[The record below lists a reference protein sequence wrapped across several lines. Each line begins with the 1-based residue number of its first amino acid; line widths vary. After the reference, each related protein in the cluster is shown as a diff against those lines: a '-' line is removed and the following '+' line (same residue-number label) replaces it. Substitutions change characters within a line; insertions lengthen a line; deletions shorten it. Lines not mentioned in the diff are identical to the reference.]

1 MFALHTP
8 GIGNNPFPE
17 DPESEVEIVDLVT
30 PAEGHHNDHAQPV
43 TPIHPSG
50 SSGSW
55 APRPPKGSLGKQGLA
70 KPRGPPPRWARQQP
84 GAGGQGE
91 EGCTSKAMPPGPKA
105 KWYPKQTTAPRPSN
119 PLGNPWGRALGKGR
133 RPGHWNADGT
143 WEGRNKGQK
152 RRQWASKPI
161 HIEHPST
168 AQPLLREVIAH
179 CLS

>member
-1 MFALHTP
+1 MFRLHTP
-8 GIGNNPFPE
+8 GIGNNPFPQ
-17 DPESEVEIVDLVT
+17 DAESDVEIVDPVL

-55 APRPPKGSLGKQGLA
+55 APRPPKGSLGRQGLA
-70 KPRGPPPRWARQQP
+70 RPRGPPPRWARQQP

-91 EGCTSKAMPPGPKA
+91 GCTSKAMPPGPKA
-105 KWYPKQTTAPRPSN
+105 KWFPKQTTAPGPHN

-143 WEGRNKGQK
+143 WEGRNKGRARK
-152 RRQWASKPI
+152 QWASKPMK
-161 HIEHPST
+161 HDN
-168 AQPLLREVIAH
+168 
-179 CLS
+179 